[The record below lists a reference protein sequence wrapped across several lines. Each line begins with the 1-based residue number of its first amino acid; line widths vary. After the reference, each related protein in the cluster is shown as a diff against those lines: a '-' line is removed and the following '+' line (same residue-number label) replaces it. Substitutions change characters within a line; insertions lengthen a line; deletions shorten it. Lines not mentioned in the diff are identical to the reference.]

1 MNLEW
6 VDNNVHS
13 LLTFWTA
20 SGTAD
25 FDVVNESGTIQE
37 ITFEDI
43 RRFELEAEDAA
54 IGAVDNIGNLIAASA
69 VLKSVKAHLES
80 QGLFPSLCNNP
91 MDQGMSLSWYDQYS
105 SLTSI
110 RVWLDEGT
118 GRIVSLQDGKTV
130 FERRFASI
138 EELDAGYKEALQD
151 STIITAGGASC

>member
-1 MNLEW
+1 VHDTFERIHSELRKRGITPVYYVEHHTDCSMNLEW

-69 VLKSVKAHLES
+69 VLNSVKAYLES
-80 QGLFPSLCNNP
+80 QGL
-91 MDQGMSLSWYDQYS
+91 
-105 SLTSI
+105 
-110 RVWLDEGT
+110 
-118 GRIVSLQDGKTV
+118 
-130 FERRFASI
+130 
-138 EELDAGYKEALQD
+138 
-151 STIITAGGASC
+151 